1 MIEGILTLVFVI
13 LVLFGVAIGTPLFS
27 IIGGLG
33 LYFFSSI
40 NTSTN
45 AIIIEIGRVAN
56 LPGIIAIPL
65 FTFSGYLLAYS
76 RAPLR
81 LINLSSACLSWLP
94 GGLGIV
100 VLVGSAI
107 FTAITGANAVAI
119 IAVGGILLPAL
130 NGSGYDEQFSLGI
143 VTASGSLGVLFP
155 PSLAVIIYSIFSQ
168 TDIVLLYIGGVIPGI
183 LMIMLLGIYT
193 IWYAKRANMA
203 SEPLSAIKIFEAVK
217 AAKWEIPLP
226 FIIVVGMFAGI
237 ITVGEAAAI
246 TSAYVIVVE
255 CFLTKDVPLKRL
267 PRVIIDSM
275 TMAGALMVIFGLAL
289 GLTIFFVY
297 QHVPEKILVFLQQ
310 YFTNKYSFLFALNIF
325 LLVVGC
331 MMDMFTAI
339 LVVVPLILP
348 IAKSYG
354 IDQVH
359 LGVIFLSN
367 LTIGFLTPPIGLDLF
382 IASIRFNKPV
392 VDIFKATIPFFI
404 ILLVTLGIITY
415 WADLSLF
422 LIDLMGKRPALI
434 IF

>member
-1 MIEGILTLVFVI
+1 METILILVFI
-13 LVLFGVAIGTPLFS
+13 LLVLFGVAIGTPLFS

-40 NTSTN
+40 NTPTSV
-45 AIIIEIGRVAN
+45 IIVEIGRVAN

-65 FTFSGYLLAYS
+65 FTFSGYLLAES
-76 RAPLR
+76 QAPLR
-81 LINLSSACLSWLP
+81 LIKLSRAFLSWLP

-119 IAVGGILLPAL
+119 IAIGGILLPAL
-130 NGSGYDEQFSLGI
+130 IGSGYDERFSLGI

-168 TDIVLLYIGGVIPGI
+168 TDIVLLFIGGLLPGL
-183 LMIMLLGIYT
+183 LMIALLGMYT
-193 IWYAKRANMA
+193 VWYARRAKMP
-203 SEPLSAIKIFEAVK
+203 SEPLSLKKIFEATK
-217 AAKWEIPLP
+217 EAKWEIPLP
-226 FIIVVGMFAGI
+226 FVVVVGMFSGI

-246 TSAYVIVVE
+246 TAAYVIIVE
-255 CFLTKDVPLKRL
+255 CFLTRDVPFNKLTQ
-267 PRVIIDSM
+267 VIIDSM
-275 TMAGALMVIFGLAL
+275 MMAGALMVIFGLAL
-289 GLTIFFVY
+289 GLTNFLVF
-297 QHVPEKILVFLQQ
+297 QHIPEKILDFLQQ
-310 YFTNKYSFLFALNIF
+310 YFTNKYTFLLALNVF
-325 LLVVGC
+325 LLIVGC
-331 MMDMFTAI
+331 MMDLFTAI

-382 IASIRFNKPV
+382 IASMRFNKPV
-392 VDIFKATIPFFI
+392 VEIFRATIPFFI
-404 ILLVTLGIITY
+404 ILVIALLIITY
-415 WADLSLF
+415 WPTLSLI
-422 LIDLMGKRPALI
+422 LIDVMGKRPPLI
-434 IF
+434 VI

>member
-1 MIEGILTLVFVI
+1 MIEGIFTLVFVL
-13 LVLFGVAIGTPLFS
+13 LVLFGVAIGTPLFA

-33 LYFFSSI
+33 LYFFSSV
-40 NTSTN
+40 NTPTSVM
-45 AIIIEIGRVAN
+45 IVEIGRIAN

-65 FTFSGYLLAYS
+65 FTFSGYLLAES
-76 RAPLR
+76 KAPIR
-81 LINLSSACLSWLP
+81 LIQLSSAFLSWLP

-107 FTAITGANAVAI
+107 FTALTGANAVAI
-119 IAVGGILLPAL
+119 IAIGGILLPAL
-130 NGSGYDEQFSLGI
+130 VGAGYDEKFSLGI

-168 TDIVLLYIGGVIPGI
+168 TDIVLLYIGGVLPGL
-183 LMIMLLGIYT
+183 LMIFILGIYT
-193 IWYAKRANMA
+193 VWYAKRSDMK
-203 SEPLSAIKIFEAVK
+203 SESLSISKIAEAIKD
-217 AAKWEIPLP
+217 AKWEIPLP
-226 FIIVVGMFAGI
+226 FVIVIGMFTGI
-237 ITVGEAAAI
+237 ITVGEAAAV
-246 TSAYVIVVE
+246 TAAYVIIVE
-255 CFLTKDVPLKRL
+255 CFLTKDVPFNKLTE
-267 PRVIIDSM
+267 VIVDSM
-275 TMAGALMVIFGLAL
+275 VMAGALMVIFGLAL
-289 GLTIFFVY
+289 GLTNFMVY
-297 QHVPEKILVFLQQ
+297 QHVPEKILAFLQQ
-310 YFTNKYSFLFALNIF
+310 YFTSKYSFLFALNIF

-392 VDIFKATIPFFI
+392 VDIFRSTIPFFI
-404 ILLVTLGIITY
+404 ILLMTLLVITY
-415 WADLSLF
+415 WPELSLF
-422 LIDLMGKRPALI
+422 LIDVMGKRPPLI
-434 IF
+434 VI